1 MNVVARDTV
10 ASGGRFLAQRPGTH
24 FRADAQHHLADVFP
38 HNLVRR
44 GNGLAPSLP
53 FQPRFVRDY
62 LLNHGDLAP
71 QRRVGTIHGSDR
83 LPGTVDPNR
92 PPRKS
97 PLDWTVRTTGP
108 ALHIPGHP
116 PTLAYF
122 PFRMTFRRLAA
133 LITVAALAVPAVRS
147 QEAANPAAELKA
159 LVGKISAKLQA
170 GNARPTDLAPDLA
183 AFDALRAKYKDSKT
197 DEVAQIHYMQATL
210 LSQVLD
216 DDDAANKLLKGIVA
230 NFAGTPTATRAER
243 TLVAI
248 ERAAAAK
255 AAQAALVGKP
265 APALNFKW
273 SSGAPL
279 KTLADLKGKVV
290 VLDFWAT
297 WCGPC
302 ISSFPQVRELTA
314 HYKGADVVVLGVT
327 SLQGSVSNLGPS
339 KIDTRNDPAREM
351 ALMTD
356 FIKAKDITWTV
367 AFSEEPVFNPAY
379 GVTGIPH
386 MAIIAPDG
394 TVRHT
399 GMHPASPHAEKV
411 EKIDAL
417 LKEFGKPVPA
427 AKG

>member
-1 MNVVARDTV
+1 M
-10 ASGGRFLAQRPGTH
+10 
-24 FRADAQHHLADVFP
+24 HL
-38 HNLVRR
+38 RR
-44 GNGLAPSLP
+44 S
-53 FQPRFVRDY
+53 
-62 LLNHGDLAP
+62 
-71 QRRVGTIHGSDR
+71 
-83 LPGTVDPNR
+83 
-92 PPRKS
+92 
-97 PLDWTVRTTGP
+97 
-108 ALHIPGHP
+108 
-116 PTLAYF
+116 
-122 PFRMTFRRLAA
+122 AA
-133 LITVAALAVPAVRS
+133 LLTLAALAVPAVFG
-147 QEAANPAAELKA
+147 QEAASPATDLRAIVE
-159 LVGKISAKLQA
+159 KISAKLRA
-170 GNARPTDLAPDLA
+170 GNSRPADLAPDLA
-183 AFDALRAKYKDSKT
+183 AFDALRAKYKDTKT
-197 DEVAQIHYMQATL
+197 DDVAQIHYMQATL
-210 LSQVLD
+210 LGQVLED
-216 DDDAANKLLKGIVA
+216 LPGAKKLLTGILA
-230 NFAGTPTATRAER
+230 DFPGTPTAARVER
-243 TLVAI
+243 TLAAL
-248 ERAAAAK
+248 EQAAAAK
-255 AAQAALVGKP
+255 SAQAALVGQT

-279 KTLADLKGKVV
+279 KTLAELKGKVV

-327 SLQGSVSNLGPS
+327 SIQGSVSNLGPS

-351 ALMTD
+351 ALMAD

-411 EKIDAL
+411 QKIDAL

>member
-1 MNVVARDTV
+1 M
-10 ASGGRFLAQRPGTH
+10 
-24 FRADAQHHLADVFP
+24 HL
-38 HNLVRR
+38 RR
-44 GNGLAPSLP
+44 S
-53 FQPRFVRDY
+53 
-62 LLNHGDLAP
+62 
-71 QRRVGTIHGSDR
+71 
-83 LPGTVDPNR
+83 
-92 PPRKS
+92 
-97 PLDWTVRTTGP
+97 
-108 ALHIPGHP
+108 
-116 PTLAYF
+116 
-122 PFRMTFRRLAA
+122 AA
-133 LITVAALAVPAVRS
+133 LLTLAALAVPAVFG
-147 QEAANPAAELKA
+147 QEAASPATELRA
-159 LVGKISAKLQA
+159 VVEKISAKLRA
-170 GNARPTDLAPDLA
+170 GNSRPADLAPDLA
-183 AFDALRAKYKDSKT
+183 AFDALRAKYKDTKT
-197 DEVAQIHYMQATL
+197 DDVAQIHYMQATL
-210 LSQVLD
+210 LGQVLED
-216 DDDAANKLLKGIVA
+216 LPGAKKLLTGILA
-230 NFAGTPTATRAER
+230 DFPGTPTAARVER
-243 TLVAI
+243 TLAAL
-248 ERAAAAK
+248 EQAAAAK
-255 AAQAALVGKP
+255 SAQAALVGQT

-279 KTLADLKGKVV
+279 KTLAELKGKVV

-327 SLQGSVSNLGPS
+327 SIQGSVSNLGPS

-351 ALMTD
+351 ALMAD

-379 GVTGIPH
+379 GVNGIPH

-411 EKIDAL
+411 RKIDAL

>member
-1 MNVVARDTV
+1 M
-10 ASGGRFLAQRPGTH
+10 
-24 FRADAQHHLADVFP
+24 HL
-38 HNLVRR
+38 RR
-44 GNGLAPSLP
+44 
-53 FQPRFVRDY
+53 
-62 LLNHGDLAP
+62 
-71 QRRVGTIHGSDR
+71 I
-83 LPGTVDPNR
+83 
-92 PPRKS
+92 
-97 PLDWTVRTTGP
+97 
-108 ALHIPGHP
+108 
-116 PTLAYF
+116 
-122 PFRMTFRRLAA
+122 AA
-133 LITVAALAVPAVRS
+133 LISVAALAVPALRS
-147 QEAANPAAELKA
+147 QEAAAPAAELRA
-159 LVGKISAKLQA
+159 LVEKISAKLRA
-170 GNARPTDLAPDLA
+170 GDSRPADLAPDLA
-183 AFDALRAKYKDSKT
+183 AFDALRAKYKDTKT

-210 LSQVLD
+210 LGQVLD
-216 DDDAANKLLKGIVA
+216 DTEGAKKLLNGLMTG
-230 NFAGTPTATRAER
+230 FPGTPTAARAER
-243 TLVAI
+243 TIAALDQ
-248 ERAAAAK
+248 AAAAK
-255 AAQAALVGKP
+255 SAQAALVGKP

-314 HYKGADVVVLGVT
+314 HYKNSDVVVLGVT
-327 SLQGSVSNLGPS
+327 SIQGSVSNLGPS

-411 EKIDAL
+411 NKIDAL